1 MTSLVHLRH
10 FNAVRDEL
18 IALLCYKNNRARG
31 RDNAKKHLKR
41 CPGCK
46 LQERDLT
53 SQKRILRNLQV
64 SKCPLDLSQVFGGD
78 DDVITCRP
86 SIVDS
91 SNSTSSLKLMT
102 TLLNGVVVVNVLK
115 QSGSISH
122 RVSALIPGVAS
133 HNRHICKNALPD
145 F

>member
-1 MTSLVHLRH
+1 MLKNIQSCVQ
-10 FNAVRDEL
+10 VVS
-18 IALLCYKNNRARG
+18 YKSATCQ
-31 RDNAKKHLKR
+31 LKSASF
-41 CPGCK
+41 
-46 LQERDLT
+46 T
-53 SQKRILRNLQV
+53 RNLRV

-115 QSGSISH
+115 QSDPISH
-122 RVSALIPGVAS
+122 RVSALIPGLA
-133 HNRHICKNALPD
+133 
-145 F
+145 